1 MLAGDKSMPEMHLKK
16 RGFSYNACGQFIKK
30 KKKKKEWKKEKKKET
45 RDIFIKTNQIR
56 FVFNIIW
63 LMEILKN

>member
-1 MLAGDKSMPEMHLKK
+1 MLAGDKSMPEMHLKLP
-16 RGFSYNACGQFIKK
+16 GFTYNACGPFIKI
-30 KKKKKEWKKEKKKET
+30 KKKEWKKKKET

-63 LMEILKN
+63 LMEILKS